1 VTSVAR
7 PSVTG
12 PVDGAATGGFDR
24 RWLALTVMCFTI
36 LLISL
41 DQTVL
46 NVALPTLVE
55 QLHPSASGLQWIAD
69 GYTLTNAVLL
79 LFGGALG
86 DRIGRRR
93 VFLIGVTIFGGGS
106 LACALVHSTGPLI
119 ASRAVMGL
127 GAAFLMPATLSI
139 VAATF
144 TGPDRARAI
153 GIWAGTG
160 GIGTAAGPLLG
171 GWLLQHFWWGSVFL
185 INVPIAGLAL
195 VGGFAFVSESRA
207 QQRPPLDPVAV
218 ALSAV
223 GLAALT
229 YGLIVAPEKHWGSA
243 TVIGSF
249 AVSAVLLAA
258 FIVWDGSRERP
269 LVDLHLFANRT
280 FSSALGG
287 VTASFFAMFGVSFL
301 LSQYIQFVQGSSA
314 FGVGLRFVPL
324 AVATLIGSNLAAQA
338 TARFGL
344 RTVMVT
350 GMVLV
355 AGALGIYTT
364 LSTSSGLLPV
374 GVAFAMIGFGLGLVI
389 APASNAIINALPPDK
404 VGAGS
409 GLRSM
414 VQLLGGSFGVAI
426 IGNLATSRYRD
437 GVDQALRGPA
447 LRGLP
452 AGARSAVSDQIGDAI
467 GAARHLPT
475 GLARTVTVTAQ
486 TAFVSG
492 VRLGAAVGVGVLVVA
507 IIAAAVYVPG
517 RPPRPPVD
525 PSGAP
530 PVTPLGAPPAAG

>member
-1 VTSVAR
+1 
-7 PSVTG
+7 
-12 PVDGAATGGFDR
+12 
-24 RWLALTVMCFTI
+24 LALTVMCFTI

-93 VFLIGVTIFGGGS
+93 VFLIGVAIFGGGS

-144 TGPDRARAI
+144 TGADRARAI

-185 INVPIAGLAL
+185 INVPIAALAL
-195 VGGFAFVSESRA
+195 LGGLLFVSESRA

-218 ALSAV
+218 ALSAL

-249 AVSAVLLAA
+249 AVSAVLLVA
-258 FIVWDGSRERP
+258 FVVWDGRRENP

-287 VTASFFAMFGVSFL
+287 VTAAFFAMFGVSFL
-301 LSQYIQFVQGSSA
+301 LSQYIQFVQGASA

-338 TARFGL
+338 VARFGL
-344 RTVMVT
+344 RVVMVT

-364 LSTSSGLLPV
+364 LSVGSGVVPV
-374 GVAFAMIGFGLGLVI
+374 GVAFAMIGFGLGIVI
-389 APASNAIINALPPDK
+389 APASNAIISTLPPDK

-426 IGNLATSRYRD
+426 IGNLATSRYRAR
-437 GVDQALRGPA
+437 VHLALRGPA
-447 LRGLP
+447 LHGLP
-452 AGARSAVSDQIGDAI
+452 PGARAAVSDQIGDAI
-467 GAARHLPT
+467 GAARRLPA
-475 GLARTVTVTAQ
+475 GLARAVTAEAQ

-517 RPPRPPVD
+517 RRPRPPVGSLAGSPVRSAD
-525 PSGAP
+525 AP
-530 PVTPLGAPPAAG
+530 PEPGGGVSAGSDGGGLSGG

>member
-1 VTSVAR
+1 VTSVSR
-7 PSVTG
+7 G
-12 PVDGAATGGFDR
+12 PTTADAAADTSGYDR
-24 RWLALTVMCFTI
+24 RWLGLTVMCFTI

-93 VFLIGVTIFGGGS
+93 VFLLGVTIFGGGS

-119 ASRAVMGL
+119 ACRAVMGL

-139 VAATF
+139 IAATF
-144 TGPDRARAI
+144 VGPERPRAI
-153 GIWAGTG
+153 GIWAGSG

-185 INVPIAGLAL
+185 INVPIAVLAL
-195 VGGFAFVSESRA
+195 VGGTFFVTESRA
-207 QQRPPLDPVAV
+207 QRRPPLDPIGV
-218 ALSAV
+218 ALSAL

-249 AVSAVLLAA
+249 AIGAGLLAA
-258 FIVWDGSRERP
+258 FVAWDARQESP

-280 FSSALGG
+280 FSSALGA
-287 VTASFFAMFGVSFL
+287 VTAAFFAMFGVSFL
-301 LSQYIQFVQGSSA
+301 LSQFIQFVQGATA
-314 FGVGLRFVPL
+314 FGVGLRFLPL
-324 AVATLIGSNLAAQA
+324 AIATLIGSNVAARA
-338 TARFGL
+338 TAAFGL
-344 RTVMVT
+344 RVVMVT

-355 AGALGIYTT
+355 AAALVVYTT
-364 LSTSSGLLPV
+364 LSTTSGVVPV
-374 GVAFAMIGFGLGLVI
+374 GVAFALIGFGLGLVI
-389 APASNAIINALPPDK
+389 APASNAIIGTLPPDK
-404 VGAGS
+404 IGAGS

-426 IGNLATSRYRD
+426 IGNVATSRYRSQ
-437 GVDQALRGPA
+437 VHHALNGP
-447 LRGLP
+447 LHQLP
-452 AGARSAVSDQIGDAI
+452 SGTRSALGNQIGDAV
-467 GAARHLPT
+467 GAARQLPT
-475 GLARTVTVTAQ
+475 GLAHSVSSTAQ
-486 TAFVSG
+486 SAYVSG
-492 VRLGAAVGVGVLVVA
+492 VRLGSLVGAAVLVVA
-507 IIAAAVYVPG
+507 IVAAAAYIPG
-517 RPPRPPVD
+517 RR
-525 PSGAP
+525 SK
-530 PVTPLGAPPAAG
+530 PAEPQ